1 MLCKEVKIS
10 RSAVAGISMKPT
22 RLDRLSP
29 PRSTL
34 INEEKKGSEKNVG
47 DIPIA
52 RMIGYGKDIKSE
64 CCI

>member
-1 MLCKEVKIS
+1 
-10 RSAVAGISMKPT
+10 MKPT

-34 INEEKKGSEKNVG
+34 IKEEKKGSEKNVG

>member
-22 RLDRLSP
+22 RLDHLSP

-34 INEEKKGSEKNVG
+34 IKEEKKGSEKNVG